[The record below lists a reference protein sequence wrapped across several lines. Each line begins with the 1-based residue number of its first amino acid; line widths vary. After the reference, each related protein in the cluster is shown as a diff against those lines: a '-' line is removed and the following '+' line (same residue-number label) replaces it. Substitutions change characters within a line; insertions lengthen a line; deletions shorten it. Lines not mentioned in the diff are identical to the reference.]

1 MRTQKLTIGSLLIA
15 ASMILAACGG
25 AVATT
30 APAAT
35 SAPADTSAPAA
46 TQAPAATE
54 AAAPAVTDT
63 AAAAAA
69 TDTPAA
75 EATAAATSSPT
86 PEPTATTRPGATK
99 ITIWHQ
105 WDGKY
110 LDAIKAVFADYE
122 KAHPDVQIDLSKPN
136 DVQNALNVAIP
147 AGQGPDII
155 GWANDAIGGQALKG
169 NIVDLDSLGV
179 DEAFMKSVYEPAA
192 VTGVMWQGRIWALP
206 ETEEAIALVY
216 NKDLVTDQYMP
227 KDLNDLLTKATAFQ
241 KDTGKPLVCNQG
253 FGANDAY
260 HVAPVYFGFGVPS
273 YVDETGMAYMTST
286 QAIQAAQWL
295 ADMSKVSLKENSY
308 DICNAALKE
317 GKVGMW
323 WTGPWAIAAVEDNKV
338 NYGILPMGKPFVG
351 IKTMMISKNA
361 VDRGTDKVA
370 LDVIK
375 YYTSAD
381 VQKKLSLVNKT
392 IPAQT
397 AALKDSEVAK
407 LTAVVGFGAAA
418 NVGIPMSPSPFS
430 SAQWDP
436 VGKASVAVWN
446 GAQTPD
452 AAMADAEKAIDD
464 AVANM
469 K

>member
-1 MRTQKLTIGSLLIA
+1 MKTQQLTLGSLFIA
-15 ASMILAACGG
+15 AGMILAACGT
-25 AVATT
+25 ATPT
-30 APAAT
+30 AAPSTAAT
-35 SAPADTSAPAA
+35 
-46 TQAPAATE
+46 
-54 AAAPAVTDT
+54 AAPTT

-75 EATAAATSSPT
+75 AAAATDTPAAAAAATDTPAAAAAATSTVT

-105 WDGKY
+105 WDGTY

-122 KAHPDVQIDLSKPN
+122 KAHPDIQIDLSKPN

-155 GWANDAIGGQALKG
+155 GWANDSIGSQALKG

-179 DEAFMKSVYEPAA
+179 DAAFMKSVYEPAA
-192 VTGVMWQGRIWALP
+192 VAGVTWQNKIWALP

-216 NKDLVTDQYMP
+216 SKDLVTAQYLP
-227 KDLNDLLTKATAFQ
+227 TDLNDLLTKAAAFQ

-253 FGANDAY
+253 FGASDAY
-260 HVAPVYFGFGVPS
+260 HVAPIYFGFGVPS
-273 YVDETGMAYMTST
+273 FVDETGQAYMTT
-286 QAIQAAQWL
+286 TEAIKAAQWL

-323 WTGPWAIAAVEDNKV
+323 WTGPWAIAAIEANKV

-361 VDRGTDKVA
+361 VDRGTSKTA
-370 LDVIK
+370 LDIIK

-397 AALKDSEVAK
+397 AALKDPDVAK

-418 NVGIPMSPSPFS
+418 NVGVPMSPSPFS

-436 VGKASVAVWN
+436 VGKASTAVWT
-446 GAQTPD
+446 GAQAPA
-452 AAMADAEKAIDD
+452 AAMADAQKAIDD